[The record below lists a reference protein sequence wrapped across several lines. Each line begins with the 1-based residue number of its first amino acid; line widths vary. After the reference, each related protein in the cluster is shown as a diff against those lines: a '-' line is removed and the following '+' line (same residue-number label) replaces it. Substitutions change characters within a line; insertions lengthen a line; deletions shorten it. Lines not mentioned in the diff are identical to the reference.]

1 MTNVMKRCHKIK
13 SRVIPKI
20 VKEVIRKFHKSEENF
35 VRSVNILYKGG
46 IVSKQKCNVIRS
58 SLSIC
63 SDETDDHRKHINF
76 MKNIPLPR
84 LSTYENLITK
94 LNEVH
99 TGIA

>member
-20 VKEVIRKFHKSEENF
+20 VKEVIRKFQKSEENF
-35 VRSVNILYKGG
+35 VRS
-46 IVSKQKCNVIRS
+46 VSKQKCNVIRS

-63 SDETDDHRKHINF
+63 SYETGDHRKHINF
-76 MKNIPLPR
+76 MKNIPVPR
-84 LSTYENLITK
+84 LFTYENLITK
-94 LNEVH
+94 LNEVN